1 MIYFTVAIWV
11 FLIWLTLMKIF
22 FKLEEI
28 FKHMKQQT
36 NAAKEGKQS

>member
-1 MIYFTVAIWV
+1 
-11 FLIWLTLMKIF
+11 MKIF

-36 NAAKEGKQS
+36 NDAKEGKQP